1 MAVTS
6 SNASHMHHN
15 GNDRLWHD
23 RSNHR
28 INAKPSNTILDRS
41 GIHNTHNPHKLRSNE
56 HNTSIQT
63 GVKKMKVLD
72 VILGLAAM
80 VMCSLI
86 IMSLL
91 LDMYSSKGLNVN
103 LNDYVETQPLYKLQQ
118 QANDSMTQIDINNAY
133 LQNKTVGQ
141 PGSEV
146 KSGDISQGDLMVS
159 SLLGLTRILD
169 YVDIFINMIIL
180 TFNSMGLTVSS
191 PVVWFLIIGVSISV
205 VLLLLSVF
213 FFRWL

>member
-1 MAVTS
+1 
-6 SNASHMHHN
+6 
-15 GNDRLWHD
+15 
-23 RSNHR
+23 
-28 INAKPSNTILDRS
+28 
-41 GIHNTHNPHKLRSNE
+41 
-56 HNTSIQT
+56 
-63 GVKKMKVLD
+63 MKVLD